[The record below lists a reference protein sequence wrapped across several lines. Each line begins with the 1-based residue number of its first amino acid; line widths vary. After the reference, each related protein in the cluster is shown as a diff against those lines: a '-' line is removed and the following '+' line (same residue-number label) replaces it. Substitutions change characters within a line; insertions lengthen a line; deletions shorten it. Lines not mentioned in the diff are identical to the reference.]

1 MAMILGIDPGSRV
14 TGFGLIKSDGD
25 KIEYID
31 CGCVRTNSENMRT
44 RLKTIF
50 DELYSVI
57 QKHGPEE
64 VAIEEVF
71 MGKNAG
77 SALKLGQARGVA
89 MAACL
94 ANDLPIS
101 EYSARKVKQSVVG
114 TGAATKLQVKRM
126 VKMMLTID
134 ENIAE
139 DSADALAIAICHV
152 NTQSRLSK
160 IPGAKSFSKNRLR

>member
-1 MAMILGIDPGSRV
+1 MILGIDPGSRV
-14 TGFGLIKSDGD
+14 TGFGLVKSTGSRF
-25 KIEYID
+25 EYVY
-31 CGCVRTNSENMRT
+31 CGCIRTNSADMQK

-50 DELYSVI
+50 DELCIVI
-57 QKHGPEE
+57 EEYRPEE

-89 MAACL
+89 LAACL
-94 ANDLPIS
+94 VNNVSVA

-114 TGAATKLQVKRM
+114 SGAATKSQVKRM
-126 VKMMLTID
+126 VQILLGIK

-139 DSADALAIAICHV
+139 DSADALAIAICHI
-152 NTQSRLSK
+152 NTQSKLIRMS
-160 IPGAKSFSKNRLR
+160 GAKSFSKNRLR

>member
-1 MAMILGIDPGSRV
+1 MILGIDPGSRV
-14 TGFGLIKSDGD
+14 TGFGLINSNGN
-25 KIEYID
+25 KIDRIE
-31 CGCVRTNSENMRT
+31 CGCIRTSESVMQT

-50 DELYSVI
+50 TELCAVI
-57 QKHGPEE
+57 HKHQPEE

-89 MAACL
+89 LAACL
-94 ANDLPIS
+94 ANDLYIS

-114 TGAATKLQVKRM
+114 TGAASKGQVKRM
-126 VKMMLTID
+126 VQILLGIT

-139 DSADALAIAICHV
+139 DSADALAIAICHA
-152 NTQSRLSK
+152 NTQSRLIRLS
-160 IPGAKSFSKNRLR
+160 GAKSFSKKRLR

>member
-57 QKHGPEE
+57 QKHCPEE

>member
-1 MAMILGIDPGSRV
+1 MILGIDPGSRV
-14 TGFGLIKSDGD
+14 TGFGLINSNGN
-25 KIEYID
+25 KIDRIE
-31 CGCVRTNSENMRT
+31 CGCIRTSESVMQT

-50 DELYSVI
+50 TELCAVI
-57 QKHGPEE
+57 HKHQPEE

-89 MAACL
+89 LAACL
-94 ANDLPIS
+94 ANDLYVS

-114 TGAATKLQVKRM
+114 TGAASKGQVKRM
-126 VKMMLTID
+126 VQILLGIT

-139 DSADALAIAICHV
+139 DSADALAIAICHA
-152 NTQSRLSK
+152 NTQSRLIRLS
-160 IPGAKSFSKNRLR
+160 GAKSFSKKRLR

>member
-1 MAMILGIDPGSRV
+1 MILGIDPGSRV
-14 TGFGLIKSDGD
+14 TGFGLINSNGN
-25 KIEYID
+25 KIDRIE
-31 CGCVRTNSENMRT
+31 CGCIRTSESVMQT

-50 DELYSVI
+50 TELCAVI
-57 QKHGPEE
+57 HKHQPEE

-89 MAACL
+89 LAACL
-94 ANDLPIS
+94 ANDLYVS

-114 TGAATKLQVKRM
+114 TGAASKVQVKRM
-126 VKMMLTID
+126 VQILLGIT

-139 DSADALAIAICHV
+139 DSADALAIAICHA
-152 NTQSRLSK
+152 NTQSRLIRLS
-160 IPGAKSFSKNRLR
+160 GAKSFSKKRLR